1 MRKSVTM
8 RAIAFAVLGSSAVLI
23 GGLALSGSPVKV
35 RAAEAAKPA
44 VKVRKPAPVQVA
56 APPVIAAPVMAVAEP
71 AEGYVVKR
79 VLDVPEPLRHGDY
92 YWDTAGVPEGPIV
105 ITVDLVAQ
113 TLSIF
118 RAGYE
123 IGTAAVIYGA
133 DEKPTPLGVFAIT
146 QKDAHH
152 VSNLY
157 GAPMPYMMRL
167 TNDGVSIHGWEICD
181 AWLRRGAY
189 RVCEADLR
197 AGEAWGSGDRD
208 EWRDVAAGRANYCC
222 LRVGCNGDS
231 APCPHLAAFGV
242 FSSPVRRGTRE
253 RPHVLEAGASPAKAG
268 AQLGDTADRRCA
280 SLL

>member
-35 RAAEAAKPA
+35 RAAEAVKPA
-44 VKVRKPAPVQVA
+44 VKVRKPAPAPVA
-56 APPVIAAPVMAVAEP
+56 APPVVAAPVMAVAEP

-133 DEKPTPLGVFAIT
+133 DEKPTPLGVFKIT

-167 TNDGVSIHGWEICD
+167 TNDGVSIHGSKLMDGKYATHGCVGVPTAFAKLIFEQVK
-181 AWLRRGAY
+181 L
-189 RVCEADLR
+189 
-197 AGEAWGSGDRD
+197 GDRVIVTSG
-208 EWRDVAAGRANYCC
+208 EMLQRGGRITAA
-222 LRVGCNGDS
+222 
-231 APCPHLAAFGV
+231 
-242 FSSPVRRGTRE
+242 
-253 RPHVLEAGASPAKAG
+253 
-268 AQLGDTADRRCA
+268 
-280 SLL
+280 